1 MYAYIFLFL
10 FLLLVIYLLFI
21 PVVLLVNTKSN
32 QYYIHLQGLAKL
44 NVEPH
49 KEDLIK
55 IKLKV
60 LFLNFSFYPLKKDIK
75 SPEKKKTTKIKK
87 KKRMSLQT
95 AYKLLK
101 SFKVKQCLI
110 KIDTGNC
117 ITNAKLFPVFYFL
130 NYKIGRFNINFDGK
144 NELVLCL
151 RNRPIYIL
159 KSFINI

>member
-1 MYAYIFLFL
+1 MYAYIFLLL

-60 LFLNFSFYPLKKDIK
+60 LFLNFSFYPWKKDIK
-75 SPEKKKTTKIKK
+75 S
-87 KKRMSLQT
+87 QT

-101 SFKVKQCLI
+101 SFKVKQFLLN
-110 KIDTGNC
+110 IDTGNC